1 MLSLRPVR
9 TLKDNPTALDRIF
22 GDNFNRF
29 FNQIDQELTSER
41 AFSPPVDIYEAHDN
55 LVFTC
60 EVPGFEK
67 EGIDINVD
75 NGRLTISGERKF
87 EEQEGRDYHR
97 LERWYGKFFR
107 SFQLPTTVDV
117 DNISANLKSGVL
129 TVSVPKREEARPR
142 QIEVTA

>member
-9 TLKDNPTALDRIF
+9 AFKDNPTSLDRIF

-41 AFSPPVDIYEAHDN
+41 SFSPAVDIYEAHEN

-60 EVPGFEK
+60 ELPGFEK
-67 EGIDINVD
+67 EDIEINVD

-117 DNISANLKSGVL
+117 NNISANLKNGVL